1 MNTHFVSVVC
11 PIYNEEKFIANCINS
26 ILKQD
31 YPKEYLEIFFVD
43 GMSQDATRSIVKEY
57 ADKYSFI
64 RLLDNPDKIVPP
76 ALNIGIRRA
85 KGDTIIRIDGHCIYP
100 SNYISTLVR
109 NLYELDADNVGAVWN
124 TLPAKDTALCKAI
137 AIGVS
142 HKFGIGNSLHKVG
155 VKCVT
160 ETDTVPFGCFRKEI
174 FNKIGLFDNELIRN
188 QDDEFNARIIKNG
201 GKIYLIPD
209 LIIDYYARDRISKM
223 IKMFY
228 QYGLFKPLVNKKLG
242 SPATIRQFFPLLF
255 LLGII
260 FGAALSCLSN
270 HVLVVYLFI
279 LFLYF
284 FLAEFFSLREAFK
297 NRECKIVFI
306 LPLIFFI
313 IHFSYGYGYLKGLY
327 KLIAG
332 HKFYVNVN
340 R

>member
-124 TLPAKDTALCKAI
+124 T
-137 AIGVS
+137 
-142 HKFGIGNSLHKVG
+142 
-155 VKCVT
+155 
-160 ETDTVPFGCFRKEI
+160 
-174 FNKIGLFDNELIRN
+174 
-188 QDDEFNARIIKNG
+188 
-201 GKIYLIPD
+201 
-209 LIIDYYARDRISKM
+209 
-223 IKMFY
+223 
-228 QYGLFKPLVNKKLG
+228 
-242 SPATIRQFFPLLF
+242 
-255 LLGII
+255 
-260 FGAALSCLSN
+260 
-270 HVLVVYLFI
+270 
-279 LFLYF
+279 
-284 FLAEFFSLREAFK
+284 
-297 NRECKIVFI
+297 
-306 LPLIFFI
+306 
-313 IHFSYGYGYLKGLY
+313 
-327 KLIAG
+327 
-332 HKFYVNVN
+332 
-340 R
+340 